1 MLARTMTQEGGSYDA
16 AIRAAMAKVA
26 EVAASRPPSV
36 AELAS
41 RLLTSQRI
49 ERRDFLSTLPTATL
63 PDLVQLLLA
72 RGWTLRGEDAV
83 EALRITKLALEAA
96 LRAVR
101 AFPRPALAADLV
113 AEAWAQLASLNRM
126 RGRFT
131 AADFLWQRAH
141 RALQH
146 GTGDRAL
153 LIETLGARASLKRYQ
168 RRFDEASD
176 LLRAALRFQRELDD
190 PQGEGRLRNALSI
203 VYSYSGK
210 PQKAF
215 DEVLSALELL
225 DPGRDPELHFRAV
238 HNSVLYLAELGRN
251 TQGLLMACALEAGYE
266 LFASQRFLLHGRW
279 VKGRLHARC
288 HERADAIEYLDSVR
302 LGFQKEGLVYE
313 AALATL
319 DLALVYAEEH
329 DLRKV
334 KQLVEEMYPVFV
346 DKAVPG
352 EAAASLVLFADSA
365 RRAGATAAQ
374 VSKLIDQLHAL
385 RLH

>member
-1 MLARTMTQEGGSYDA
+1 MTQEGGSYDA

-26 EVAASRPPSV
+26 EVAAARPPSV
-36 AELAS
+36 AELAG
-41 RLLTSQRI
+41 RLLISQRL
-49 ERRDFLSTLPTATL
+49 ERRRILSALPAATL
-63 PDLVQLLLA
+63 PDLAHLLLA
-72 RGWTLRGEDAV
+72 RGWNARTQDAA
-83 EALRITKLALEAA
+83 EALRITKLAIEAA
-96 LRAVR
+96 LHAVRNFPRRAV
-101 AFPRPALAADLV
+101 AADLI
-113 AEAWAQLASLNRM
+113 AEAWAQVAGLNRI
-126 RGRFT
+126 RGRFIE
-131 AADFLWQRAH
+131 ADRLWQRAH

-153 LIETLGARASLKRYQ
+153 LIETLGARASLKRSQ
-168 RRFDEASD
+168 RKFDEASD
-176 LLRAALRFQRELDD
+176 LLRAALRFQVELDD
-190 PQGEGRLRNALSI
+190 PEGEGRLRNALSI

-215 DEVLSALELL
+215 DEILAALELL
-225 DPGRDPELHFRAV
+225 DPDRDPELHFRAV

-266 LFASQRFLLHGRW
+266 IFANQRFLLHGRW

-288 HERADAIEYLDSVR
+288 HEPAEAIEYLDSVR
-302 LGFQKEGLVYE
+302 VGFQKEGLAYE

-319 DLALVYAEEH
+319 DLALVYAEER

-334 KQLVEEMYPVFV
+334 KRLVEEMYPVFV
-346 DKAVPG
+346 DKAVPA